1 MTNYLNNNV
10 HMPWVWSVAQRLE
23 QQPRQLKMWGSIP
36 YHAHNFL
43 IRFTFGVRTTI
54 GLMII
59 KGILLKNEWGY
70 GCRLSQCRFP
80 CRYQG
85 CRRRRLS
92 SKTISNIYDYISCEY
107 HPQFIRVMTNIK
119 IWQYLA
125 IIVYSLWGSYLL

>member
-1 MTNYLNNNV
+1 MTNYLTNIV
-10 HMPWVWSVAQRLE
+10 HMPCVWSVAQRLE

-54 GLMII
+54 GLVIV
-59 KGILLKNEWGY
+59 KRILLKNEWGY
-70 GCRLSQCRFP
+70 GCRLSQCRALVDTK
-80 CRYQG
+80 G
-85 CRRRRLS
+85 AGDEDSLVRLS
-92 SKTISNIYDYISCEY
+92 HIYMATSSCKY
-107 HPQFIRVMTNIK
+107 RPQFIRVMTNIK